1 MSQSIARHREFHWHK
16 RFVLPVKELQ
26 LASIEFSLFIFK
38 FVQHTG
44 FHNSRQKIMEHH
56 VLIMETHELLYV
68 LKFRIGLVVHRAI
81 VKTMKKPLELRDDG
95 VLVVAWITN
104 QRTGG
109 IRAITRQICRP
120 YLRLS
125 RVDGFPQ

>member
-1 MSQSIARHREFHWHK
+1 
-16 RFVLPVKELQ
+16 
-26 LASIEFSLFIFK
+26 
-38 FVQHTG
+38 
-44 FHNSRQKIMEHH
+44 MEHH

-68 LKFRIGLVVHRAI
+68 LKFRMWLVLHRAI

-95 VLVVAWITN
+95 ILVVAWITN
-104 QRTGG
+104 QRAGG

-125 RVDGFPQ
+125 RVDGFPQQKGFPVCVVHVRLIVRPAPINVVEVKSRSSKIGQRIRVILCL